1 LKKTR
6 LCELLGIE
14 YPIIQAGMAWVTG
27 AELAAA
33 VSNAGGLGI
42 LAAASGGRAEVDWPD
57 NLREQ
62 IRKTRSLTD
71 KPFGVNIGME
81 HPNHKE
87 LVPIP
92 VEEGVEIVSTAGGS
106 PTLHTGYLKRA
117 GVKVI
122 HAVFSVRHAKKAEA
136 EGVDVVVAT
145 GYEAGGVISQD
156 EITTFIL
163 VPQVVDAVKI
173 PVVAAGGIADA
184 RGLVAALA
192 LGAEGVLMG
201 TRFLATH
208 ECSAHPDFKQAILRA
223 ADTDTIPT
231 GRGSI
236 VEARVLKNDFARQ
249 MIEME
254 RAKMSP
260 EELVEFIGP
269 GRIRNALVE
278 GDMKDGSA
286 LCGSIAGMIKEIV
299 SAGEV
304 VRSLVDGYEAIVNGL
319 K

>member
-42 LAAASGGRAEVDWPD
+42 LAAASVGRAEVDWPD
-57 NLREQ
+57 NLRKQ

-106 PTLHTGYLKRA
+106 PALHTRYFKQA

-122 HAVFSVRHAKKAEA
+122 HAVFSVRHARRAEA
-136 EGVDVVVAT
+136 EGVDAVVAT

-156 EITTFIL
+156 EITTFVL

-184 RGLVAALA
+184 RGLAAALA

-208 ECSAHPDFKQAILRA
+208 ECGAHPDFKQAILRA

-236 VEARVLKNDFARQ
+236 VEARVLKNEFARQ

-260 EELVEFIGP
+260 EELVNFIGP

-286 LCGSIAGMIKEIV
+286 LCGAIAGMIKEIV

-304 VRSLVDGYEAIVNGL
+304 VRSLVDSYEAIVNGL

>member
-14 YPIIQAGMAWVTG
+14 YPIIQAGMAWAAG

-33 VSNAGGLGI
+33 VSNAGGLGMI
-42 LAAASGGRAEVDWPD
+42 TATAGATAELGWPD
-57 NLREQ
+57 NLRKQ

-81 HPNHKE
+81 HPSHKE
-87 LVPIP
+87 LVPVP

-106 PTLHTGYLKRA
+106 PTLHTRYLKQA

-122 HAVFSVRHAKKAEA
+122 HAVFSVRHARRAEA

-156 EITTFIL
+156 EITTFVL
-163 VPQVVDAVKI
+163 VPQVVDTVKI

-184 RGLVAALA
+184 RAFVAALA
-192 LGAEGVLMG
+192 LGAEGILMG

-208 ECSAHPDFKQAILRA
+208 ECSAHPDFKQAVLRA
-223 ADTDTIPT
+223 IDTDTVPT

-236 VEARVLKNDFARQ
+236 VEARVLKNEFARQ
-249 MIEME
+249 MLEKE
-254 RAKMSP
+254 SAKMSA
-260 EELVEFIGP
+260 EELVDFIGP

-278 GDMKDGSA
+278 GDMQYGSA
-286 LCGSIAGMIKEIV
+286 LCGAIAGMIKEIV

-304 VRSLVDGYEAIVNGL
+304 VRSLVDGYEAIVSRL

>member
-1 LKKTR
+1 
-6 LCELLGIE
+6 
-14 YPIIQAGMAWVTG
+14 MAWAAS

-33 VSNAGGLGI
+33 VSNAGGLGMI
-42 LAAASGGRAEVDWPD
+42 TATSGAPAEFGSPD
-57 NLREQ
+57 NLRKQ
-62 IRKTRSLTD
+62 IKRTRSLTN

-81 HPNHKE
+81 NPSHKE
-87 LVPIP
+87 LVPVP

-106 PTLHTGYLKRA
+106 PTLHTRYLKQA
-117 GVKVI
+117 GAKVI
-122 HAVFSVRHAKKAEA
+122 HAVFSVRHARRAEA

-156 EITTFIL
+156 EITTFVL

-192 LGAEGVLMG
+192 FGAEGILMG
-201 TRFLATH
+201 TRFLATD
-208 ECSAHPDFKQAILRA
+208 ECSAHPDFKQAVLRA
-223 ADTDTIPT
+223 IDTDTIPT

-236 VEARVLKNDFARQ
+236 VEARVLKNEFARQ
-249 MIEME
+249 MLEME
-254 RAKMSP
+254 SAKMSP
-260 EELVEFIGP
+260 EELVNFIGA

-278 GDMKDGSA
+278 GDMKNGSV
-286 LCGSIAGMIKEIV
+286 LCGAVAGMITEVV
-299 SAGEV
+299 SAREV

>member
-1 LKKTR
+1 MKKTR
-6 LCELLGIE
+6 LCELLGIK
-14 YPIIQAGMAWVTG
+14 YPIIQAGMAWAAS

-33 VSNAGGLGI
+33 VSNAGGLGMI
-42 LAAASGGRAEVDWPD
+42 TATSGAPSEFGSPE
-57 NLREQ
+57 NLRKQ
-62 IRKTRSLTD
+62 IRKTRSLTH

-81 HPNHKE
+81 HPSHKE
-87 LVPIP
+87 LVSVP

-106 PTLHTGYLKRA
+106 PALHTRYFKQA
-117 GVKVI
+117 GIKVI
-122 HAVFSVRHAKKAEA
+122 HAVFSVRHARRAEA

-156 EITTFIL
+156 EITTFTL
-163 VPQVVDAVKI
+163 VPQVVDAVMV

-192 LGAEGVLMG
+192 LGAEGVQMG

-208 ECSAHPDFKQAILRA
+208 ECSVHPNLKQAILRSS
-223 ADTDTIPT
+223 DTDTTPT

-236 VEARVLKNDFARQ
+236 IEARVLKNDFARQ
-249 MIEME
+249 MLEME
-254 RAKMSP
+254 SAKMSP
-260 EELVEFIGP
+260 EELVNFIGA

-278 GDMKDGSA
+278 GDMKNGSV
-286 LCGSIAGMIKEIV
+286 LCGAIAGMIREIV

-304 VRSLVDGYEAIVNGL
+304 VRNLIDSYEAIVTGL